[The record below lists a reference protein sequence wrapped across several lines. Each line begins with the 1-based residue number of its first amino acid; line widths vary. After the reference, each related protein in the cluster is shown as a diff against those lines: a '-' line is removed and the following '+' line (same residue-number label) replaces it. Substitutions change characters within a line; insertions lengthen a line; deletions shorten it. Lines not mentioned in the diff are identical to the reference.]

1 MQIINR
7 IKEIRKVTNQQD
19 SAPVSDQRFRGRQLN
34 RGLALSLSLLS
45 LVSVLSPAL
54 SPSAFAADE
63 VKTADS
69 SKSES
74 SKADSSKPESGKSE
88 STKVVEVKETK
99 KVEKPSASEVIA
111 NSALD
116 SIAIH
121 LINTGDWK
129 ALIERLNKQ
138 LGAENGKSEA
148 DKLKR
153 SYRQGWLAFAY
164 MFNAKPEQ
172 SQALNDQVDRERV
185 ALADIKTDQERKLYG
200 NAMVVKAF
208 NQIAQG
214 KNDAAEASLASVP
227 EINHNDAL
235 YNFAYAAVCGKKGQ
249 AARAIDF
256 SLKTAEVDPRFAWAY
271 RTIGFLRM
279 RWLKDNAG
287 AEQAL
292 TEALKIE
299 PLSSESRDMLID
311 IKLGRNDF
319 DGAIQ
324 LAKEG
329 IVLDGK
335 NGGSHFRLAQIY
347 IQQWRLNEALEQLNL
362 AIADDAS
369 NAKFF
374 RNRASVKKL
383 KGELESAIVDQ
394 QVAVHLGKDKA
405 FELTELANMNVAAG
419 NSNKAVEN
427 FKQALVVD
435 PENQQAR
442 ERLFKLL
449 LQERR
454 YDDVATQYQEQI
466 ARDPKKAELHLGYA
480 NVLLMLNQSDKAI
493 AEFKEAANLA
503 QSDPTAHRSLGAFY
517 ITRKEYGK
525 AAAEYTRALNLV
537 PGSVK
542 DLVALGFCY
551 AENDDY
557 LKAEA
562 AFVTALALQQL
573 APGASADEPSRLDVM
588 RSLAC
593 LLYDEGRFADAA
605 TQFENLI
612 AVYRDKGA
620 TKDDELLLAK
630 SKMLR
635 DLNSA
640 SADVLTKALD
650 GLPEDR
656 RLAFRYGVIEAL
668 LDAGKSAAARD
679 QLDKIPA
686 DERKDNLSYALYNA
700 TCLRLMG
707 NLNGALEAVSPAVPL
722 AEASKA
728 DSPAIAARVLC
739 EKGRI
744 ELSLGKLD
752 EAQASAKAA
761 LALYEKC
768 YPAYLCLAQV
778 ALAKNENAAA
788 IEAGKRALELNP
800 YYAPG
805 YLAQGEGQLR
815 SGNAKEAVE
824 NFKKA
829 AELYPGWIEVHK
841 ALLAGYQKLSLTQE
855 AQKEA
860 AQIAQ
865 LENLARTNR
874 Q

>member
-1 MQIINR
+1 MQIINSVN
-7 IKEIRKVTNQQD
+7 EMRKVTYQPN
-19 SAPVSDQRFRGRQLN
+19 SMPVINRISGRRLN

-45 LVSVLSPAL
+45 LVSVLGPFSPAAL
-54 SPSAFAADE
+54 AADE
-63 VKTADS
+63 VKDS
-69 SKSES
+69 K
-74 SKADSSKPESGKSE
+74 
-88 STKVVEVKETK
+88 VEVKDSKVEVKDSKAEAKETK
-99 KVEKPSASEVIA
+99 RVPKAPASEVAA
-111 NSALD
+111 NAALD
-116 SIAIH
+116 SISIH

-138 LGAENGKSEA
+138 LGTDNGKSEA
-148 DKLKR
+148 DQLRR

-185 ALADIKTDQERKLYG
+185 ALADIKTDQDRKLYG
-200 NAMVVKAF
+200 NAMVVQAF

-214 KNDAAEASLASVP
+214 KNDAAEASLQLVP
-227 EINHNDAL
+227 ECNRNDAL

-249 AARAIDF
+249 AARAIDY
-256 SLKTAEVDPRFAWAY
+256 SVKTAEIDPRFAWAY
-271 RTIGFLRM
+271 RTIGFLRL

-299 PLSSESRDMLID
+299 PLGSECRDMLID

-319 DGAIQ
+319 DGAIE

-329 IVLDGK
+329 IVLDSK
-335 NGGSHFRLAQIY
+335 NGASHFRLAQIY
-347 IQQWRLNEALEQLNL
+347 IQQWRLNEALEQLNM

-374 RNRASVKKL
+374 RNRASVKKM
-383 KGELESAIVDQ
+383 KGELESAIADQ

-419 NSNKAVEN
+419 NANKAVEN

-454 YDDVATQYQEQI
+454 YDDVAQQYQEQI
-466 ARDPKKAELHLGYA
+466 ARDPKKSDLHLGYA

-493 AEFKEAANLA
+493 EEFKEAANLA
-503 QSDPTAHRSLGAFY
+503 QADPTPHRSLGAFY

-525 AAAEYTRALNLV
+525 AAAAYTRALNLV

-640 SADVLTKALD
+640 SAEVLTKALD

-668 LDAGKSAAARD
+668 LDASKSAAARA
-679 QLDKIPA
+679 QLDKIPV
-686 DERKDNLSYALYNA
+686 DERKDNLSYALYDA
-700 TCLRLMG
+700 TCLRLSG
-707 NLNGALEAVSPAVPL
+707 NLNGALAAITPAVPL

-744 ELSLGKLD
+744 ELSIGKLD
-752 EAQASAKAA
+752 DAQASAKSA
-761 LALYEKC
+761 LSLYEKC

-778 ALAKNENAAA
+778 ALAKGDNTAA

-805 YLAQGEGQLR
+805 YLAQGEGQLK
-815 SGNAKEAVE
+815 SGNAKDAVE
-824 NFKKA
+824 SFKKA
-829 AELYPGWIEVHK
+829 AELYPGWIEAHK

-865 LENLARTNR
+865 LENLARMNR

>member
-1 MQIINR
+1 
-7 IKEIRKVTNQQD
+7 
-19 SAPVSDQRFRGRQLN
+19 
-34 RGLALSLSLLS
+34 
-45 LVSVLSPAL
+45 
-54 SPSAFAADE
+54 
-63 VKTADS
+63 
-69 SKSES
+69 
-74 SKADSSKPESGKSE
+74 
-88 STKVVEVKETK
+88 
-99 KVEKPSASEVIA
+99 
-111 NSALD
+111 
-116 SIAIH
+116 
-121 LINTGDWK
+121 
-129 ALIERLNKQ
+129 
-138 LGAENGKSEA
+138 
-148 DKLKR
+148 
-153 SYRQGWLAFAY
+153 
-164 MFNAKPEQ
+164 
-172 SQALNDQVDRERV
+172 
-185 ALADIKTDQERKLYG
+185 
-200 NAMVVKAF
+200 
-208 NQIAQG
+208 
-214 KNDAAEASLASVP
+214 
-227 EINHNDAL
+227 
-235 YNFAYAAVCGKKGQ
+235 
-249 AARAIDF
+249 
-256 SLKTAEVDPRFAWAY
+256 
-271 RTIGFLRM
+271 
-279 RWLKDNAG
+279 
-287 AEQAL
+287 
-292 TEALKIE
+292 
-299 PLSSESRDMLID
+299 
-311 IKLGRNDF
+311 
-319 DGAIQ
+319 
-324 LAKEG
+324 
-329 IVLDGK
+329 
-335 NGGSHFRLAQIY
+335 
-347 IQQWRLNEALEQLNL
+347 
-362 AIADDAS
+362 
-369 NAKFF
+369 
-374 RNRASVKKL
+374 
-383 KGELESAIVDQ
+383 
-394 QVAVHLGKDKA
+394 
-405 FELTELANMNVAAG
+405 MNVAAG
-419 NSNKAVEN
+419 NANKAVEN

-454 YDDVATQYQEQI
+454 YDDVAQQYQEQI
-466 ARDPKKAELHLGYA
+466 ARDPKKADLHLGYA

-493 AEFKEAANLA
+493 EEFKEAANLA
-503 QSDPTAHRSLGAFY
+503 QADPTPHRSLGAFY

-640 SADVLTKALD
+640 SAEVLTKALD
-650 GLPEDR
+650 CLPEDR

-668 LDAGKSAAARD
+668 LDASKSAAARV
-679 QLDKIPA
+679 QLDKIPV
-686 DERKDNLSYALYNA
+686 DERKDNLSYALYDA
-700 TCLRLMG
+700 TCLRLSG
-707 NLNGALEAVSPAVPL
+707 NLNGALAAITPAVPL

-744 ELSLGKLD
+744 ELSIGKLD
-752 EAQASAKAA
+752 DAQASAKAA
-761 LALYEKC
+761 LSLYEKC

-778 ALAKNENAAA
+778 ALAKGDNAAA

-805 YLAQGEGQLR
+805 YLAQGEGQLK
-815 SGNAKEAVE
+815 SGNAKDAVE
-824 NFKKA
+824 SFKKA
-829 AELYPGWIEVHK
+829 AELYPGWIEAHK

-865 LENLARTNR
+865 LENLARMNR